1 MKQHRQFLKK
11 VIYPHVSLVILLA
24 LASAIALTIIFIK
37 GLEESIFAYGIYAVS
52 AYSLTIVVVRL
63 VFLWKAG
70 KDRLL
75 DNAFYH
81 RYSTDLDFKA
91 VVSIHLSLAVTLF
104 YCVTKAAAGIYY
116 RSAWFGS
123 MAFYYTVLGVVR
135 YLLLRHIRRE
145 QGNTLQAYKKYR
157 FCGYLLLVLTVALG
171 AMSFHTIYD
180 NKAIEYP
187 GFLIYAAAGFTF
199 YNLTMAVFNLV
210 RYGRLH
216 NPIYSA
222 SKILALATA
231 SVSLF
236 FLQTS
241 MFSAFGDGG
250 KWQYYMNMGT
260 GAVVFVLIVCFA
272 VFMIWTGTR
281 AIAIHKEKQK

>member
-11 VIYPHVSLVILLA
+11 VICPHVSLVILLA
-24 LASAIALTIIFIK
+24 LASAIALTVVFIK

-63 VFLWKAG
+63 VFLWKVG
-70 KDRLL
+70 KGKLHN
-75 DNAFYH
+75 NAFYH

-104 YCVTKAAAGIYY
+104 YCVTKAVAGIYY

-123 MAFYYTVLGVVR
+123 LAFYYIVLGFVR

-145 QGNTLQAYKKYR
+145 QGNTQQAYKKYG
-157 FCGYLLLVLTVALG
+157 FCGYLLLVLTVALS
-171 AMSFHTIYD
+171 AVSFHAIYD

-187 GFLIYAAAGFTF
+187 GFLIYAAAAFTF
-199 YNLTMAVFNLV
+199 YNLTMSIFNLI
-210 RYGRLH
+210 RYRKLN

-222 SKILALATA
+222 SKILAFATA

-241 MFSAFGDGG
+241 MFSTFGDGR

-260 GAVVFVLIVCFA
+260 GAVVFVLIVCIA
-272 VFMIWTGTR
+272 VFMIRTGMR
-281 AIAIHKEKQK
+281 ANVIHNGK

>member
-1 MKQHRQFLKK
+1 MKQYRQFLKK
-11 VIYPHVSLVILLA
+11 VICPHVSLAILLA
-24 LASAIALTIIFIK
+24 LASAIALTVVFIK

-52 AYSLTIVVVRL
+52 AYSLTIVVVGL

-75 DNAFYH
+75 GNAFYH

-123 MAFYYTVLGVVR
+123 IAFYYIVLGVVR

-171 AMSFHTIYD
+171 AVSFHAIYD

-199 YNLTMAVFNLV
+199 YNLAMAIFNLV
-210 RYGRLH
+210 RYRKLN
-216 NPIYSA
+216 NPICSA

-231 SVSLF
+231 FVSLF

-241 MFSAFGDGG
+241 MFSAFGDGE

-260 GAVVFVLIVCFA
+260 GAVVFVLIVCIA

-281 AIAIHKEKQK
+281 AIAIHKGK